1 MNYINVSKSLFI
13 EADKSDNM
21 YEVESDNYRKRMKD
35 NVTANHTSAADEEEE
50 REINIETKKLAEKL
64 HISAT
69 GEKIRHKNAYIAL
82 KHNKPDSTER

>member
-13 EADKSDNM
+13 EADKSNNM

-69 GEKIRHKNAYIAL
+69 REKIIHKNASTAL
-82 KHNKPDSTER
+82 KHNKPNLPER